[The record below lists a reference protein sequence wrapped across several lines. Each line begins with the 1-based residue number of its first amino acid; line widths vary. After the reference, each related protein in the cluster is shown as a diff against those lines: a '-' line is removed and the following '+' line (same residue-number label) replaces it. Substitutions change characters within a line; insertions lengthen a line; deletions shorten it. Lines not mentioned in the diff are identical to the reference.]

1 MTEPVTIVVM
11 GAPVGKGRPRFT
23 RGGHAYTPDKTRS
36 YEQAVASAAKT
47 EMGSRQ
53 PIDGPVQM
61 YFRAV
66 FEIPKSWSE
75 KKRTDAILG
84 VIRPTGK
91 PDTDNLIKVVA
102 DSLNGIVYR
111 DDSQI
116 TEISGSKRYGPQ
128 AFVTVTV
135 KPIIGAVTDK
145 ANDQPERLS
154 A

>member
-11 GAPVGKGRPRFT
+11 GAPVGKGRPRFA

-36 YEQAVASAAKT
+36 YEQSVAKT
-47 EMGSRQ
+47 AKAEMGSRQ

-66 FEIPKSWSE
+66 FEIPKSWTE
-75 KKRTDAILG
+75 KKRMDALLG

-91 PDTDNLIKVVA
+91 PDIDNLIKA
-102 DSLNGIVYR
+102 MDALNGIVYR

-116 TEISGSKRYGPQ
+116 TEITGSKRYGPQ

-135 KPIIGAVTDK
+135 KPIIGAVTD
-145 ANDQPERLS
+145 NINEQSERIV

>member
-23 RGGHAYTPDKTRS
+23 RDGHAYTPDKTRS
-36 YEQAVASAAKT
+36 YEQSVAKT
-47 EMGSRQ
+47 AKAEMGSRQ

-75 KKRTDAILG
+75 KKRMDALLG

-91 PDTDNLIKVVA
+91 PDADNILKGVA

-135 KPIIGAVTDK
+135 KPIIGAV
-145 ANDQPERLS
+145 ADQAQQQMGEV

>member
-23 RGGHAYTPDKTRS
+23 RGGHAYTPDKTRT
-36 YEQAVASAAKT
+36 YEQSVAWAAKS
-47 EMGSRQ
+47 EMGSRA

-66 FEIPKSWSE
+66 FEIPKSWPE

-91 PDTDNLIKVVA
+91 PDIDNLIKA
-102 DSLNGIVYR
+102 MDALNGIVFR

-116 TEISGSKRYGPQ
+116 TEISGSKRYGTQ

-135 KPIIGAVTDK
+135 KPIIGAVTDQTET
-145 ANDQPERLS
+145 QPERLS

>member
-36 YEQAVASAAKT
+36 YEQSVALAAKL
-47 EMGSRQ
+47 EMRSRQ
-53 PIDGPVQM
+53 PIAGPVQM

-66 FEIPKSWSE
+66 FEIPKSWPE
-75 KKRTDAILG
+75 KKRMDAILG
-84 VIRPTGK
+84 VIRPTVK
-91 PDTDNLIKVVA
+91 PDTDNLIKAVA

-135 KPIIGAVTDK
+135 KPIVGAVTDHSEAQSQEK
-145 ANDQPERLS
+145 VA
-154 A
+154 